1 MMKKLFLSVLC
12 LTLLVSATFFV
23 SGCKK
28 KHTHSFTEQAVKDE
42 YLSTAADCTNKAKY
56 FYSCSCGE
64 KGSKTFE
71 YGSPLG
77 HSLSEW
83 KIQKEATETEK
94 GLKTRNCTRT
104 GCNYS
109 ETENIPMLS
118 HTHKFNLE
126 TATDK
131 YLATAATCT
140 EKAKYYYSCS
150 CGKKGSETF
159 EYGSPLGHS
168 LSEWKIQKEATETEK
183 GLKTRNCTRNG
194 CNYSESEN
202 IPMLSHAHKFT
213 AEIAAE
219 KYLAT
224 AATCTEKAKD
234 YYSCSCGEKG
244 SETFEYGEALN
255 HSFTNYVSDHNA
267 TCTKDGTK
275 TAKCDRCNE
284 TDTVIDI
291 DSKLGH
297 EFTNYVS
304 DNNATYEKDGT
315 KTAHCN
321 RDGCTATN
329 TIPDEG
335 SKLESKISFKTLTVG
350 QKDIDGNIPVYGKV
364 SNSQKNYSFID
375 EVETWGNIQYV
386 VSLDIY
392 SIQQVATK
400 TIPLKEGD
408 NVVYITEQLNGNP
421 KAVYEIT
428 IRRREIYTVTFNPQG
443 GSMVESQKIEEDSLA
458 IQPESPTKKGYT
470 FNKWSFNF
478 STPITKNIEIT
489 AEWDIIHY
497 NIYYNLNGGI
507 VENENSATYTVEDA
521 IVLNAPKKTGYNFKQ
536 WDNGGKIEKGSVG
549 DVTFTAFY
557 TIIVYKINYDCGL
570 CNNNSENLTEY
581 TIESETITLKNPY
594 YINADFIEWQ
604 KDGQKIT
611 EIPKGSFGNLT
622 ITAVW
627 DMYDVKLKESDGN
640 YTVIGIN
647 TDKGNVVIK
656 SSYKGKPVTSIG
668 SSAFSGCRKLTSV
681 TIPES
686 ITSIGGS
693 AFSKC
698 SELTDVIWNAENCS
712 IEGSSSAPIF
722 ESCYKLVSLTIG
734 KNVKHIP
741 LYTFYE
747 YNKITNIYIT
757 DLTAWCKISDLSNIM
772 NYGSNEKSLYL
783 NDELVTDLVIPDSVT
798 SIGDYAFSDC
808 SGLTS
813 VTIGNRVTSIGDYA
827 FSNCSELTSV
837 TIGNRVTSIGGWAFS
852 NCSGLTEIYIT
863 DLAAWCNINGLY
875 YLMADESNNKKLY
888 FDEKLVTDLVIP
900 DSVTSIG
907 DYAFSNCSGLTSVAI
922 PDCITSIPPNAFMGC
937 NDSIYNVYSN
947 GYYLGN
953 DDNPYFALIK
963 PIDYKVSSYKINDST
978 RVIADHA
985 FIANEN
991 LYYISIG
998 DSVTHI
1004 GKYAFASCSN
1014 LLYVTIPRSVIKIG
1028 DYAFRFC
1035 SSLSSIT
1042 WNAEDCSNAGSYN
1055 YPIFYGCT
1063 NSVTLTIGKNV
1074 KTLPSYVFNMGI
1086 TVTKL
1091 IWNANNC
1098 TSGPG
1103 TLSKLTTV
1111 EIEKNVKV
1119 IPNHFSSNNSVLT
1132 SVTISDS
1139 VTSIGDY
1146 AFYNCNNLTSVN
1158 YLGTMDQWKKIV
1170 KASQSLGSSI
1180 KKIICSD
1187 GTIEL

>member
-64 KGSKTFE
+64 KGS
-71 YGSPLG
+71 
-77 HSLSEW
+77 
-83 KIQKEATETEK
+83 
-94 GLKTRNCTRT
+94 
-104 GCNYS
+104 
-109 ETENIPMLS
+109 
-118 HTHKFNLE
+118 
-126 TATDK
+126 
-131 YLATAATCT
+131 
-140 EKAKYYYSCS
+140 
-150 CGKKGSETF
+150 ETF
-159 EYGSPLGHS
+159 VYGSPLGHS

-202 IPMLSHAHKFT
+202 IPMLSHTHKFNLET
-213 AEIAAE
+213 ATD

-224 AATCTEKAKD
+224 AATCTEKAKY

-244 SETFEYGEALN
+244 TQTFTYGAALG
-255 HSFTNYVSDHNA
+255 HSFTNYVSNNNA

-321 RDGCTATN
+321 REGCTATN
-329 TIPDEG
+329 TVPDEG
-335 SKLESKISFKTLTVG
+335 SKLESKMSFKTLTVG
-350 QKDIDGNIPVYGKV
+350 KKNIDGNIPVYGKV

-392 SIQQVATK
+392 GIQQVATK

-421 KAVYEIT
+421 KAVYEVT
-428 IRRREIYTVTFNPQG
+428 IRRREFYTVTFNSQG

-470 FNKWSFNF
+470 FNKWAFDF
-478 STPITKNIEIT
+478 STPVTKNIEIT
-489 AEWDIIHY
+489 AEWDILHY

-557 TIIVYKINYDCGL
+557 TIIVYKINYKCGVGR
-570 CNNNSENLTEY
+570 NDSGNLTEY
-581 TIESETITLKNPY
+581 TIESETIVLKGAY

-604 KDGQKIT
+604 KDGKKIT
-611 EIPKGSFGNLT
+611 EIPKGSFGDLC

-627 DMYDVKLKESDGN
+627 NMYDVRLTESDGT
-640 YTVIGIN
+640 YTVVGKN
-647 TDKGNVVIK
+647 TDKTDIVIK
-656 SSYKGKPVTSIG
+656 SSYKGKLVTSIG
-668 SSAFSGCRKLTSV
+668 TSAFSGCRKLTSI

-747 YNKITNIYIT
+747 YNRITNIYIS

-827 FSNCSELTSV
+827 FSNCSGLTSVTIGNRVTSIGDYAFSNCSELTSV

-875 YLMADESNNKKLY
+875 YLMAAESNNKKLY

-907 DYAFSNCSGLTSVAI
+907 DYAFNNCSGLTSVAI
-922 PDCITSIPPNAFMGC
+922 PDCITSIPSNAFMGC

-963 PIDYKVSSYKINDST
+963 PIDYTVSSYKINDST

-1028 DYAFRFC
+1028 DYAFSFC

-1111 EIEKNVKV
+1111 EIGKNVKV

-1158 YLGTMDQWKKIV
+1158 YLGTMDQWEKIV
-1170 KASQSLGSSI
+1170 KASQSLGSNI